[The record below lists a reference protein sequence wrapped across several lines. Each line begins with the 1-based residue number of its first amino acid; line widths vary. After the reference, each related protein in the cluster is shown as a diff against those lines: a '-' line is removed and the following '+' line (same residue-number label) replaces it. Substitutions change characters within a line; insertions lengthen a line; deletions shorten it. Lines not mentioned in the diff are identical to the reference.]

1 MLWVGVGVVSQD
13 FRPQLSLLY
22 CFISK
27 GAQVYEAWDLNII
40 GFARIILSKEFFT
53 KSNHT
58 SNSKRF
64 CLFYIKK
71 KKLLFLFYTITFIK
85 HQHQFIYY
93 THFFI
98 KIIFFL
104 TFSIIS
110 HLLPPNT
117 YFFFL

>member
-1 MLWVGVGVVSQD
+1 MGVGVVSQD

-53 KSNHT
+53 KSNHIT
-58 SNSKRF
+58 ISKKFR
-64 CLFYIKK
+64 LFYTKKK
-71 KKLLFLFYTITFIK
+71 KKLTFSILHYHFYKTYTS
-85 HQHQFIYY
+85 IYLLY
-93 THFFI
+93 TFFI

-104 TFSIIS
+104 TFFIIF

-117 YFFFL
+117 

>member
-53 KSNHT
+53 KSNHIT
-58 SNSKRF
+58 ISKKFR
-64 CLFYIKK
+64 LFYTKK
-71 KKLLFLFYTITFIK
+71 KNLLFLFYTITFTK
-85 HQHQFIYY
+85 YTHQFIYY
-93 THFFI
+93 THF
-98 KIIFFL
+98 
-104 TFSIIS
+104 
-110 HLLPPNT
+110 LLK
-117 YFFFL
+117 